1 MSFQFRR
8 LGIPGLVLVE
18 SKRFEDA
25 RGAFME
31 AYQEAA
37 FAAAGIPDRFVQSN
51 LSRSVRGTLRG
62 LHYQKPPR
70 AQAKLLLV
78 LKGGIFD
85 VAVDLRKDSP
95 GFGKWESVE
104 LAANTGRMLYVPPGF
119 AHGFCVTSDEAEV
132 LYQVSAEYA
141 PELDR
146 GIRWDDP
153 ALAIPWPVAK
163 PLLSP
168 KDEKLPLM
176 READNP
182 F

>member
-1 MSFQFRR
+1 MPFRFQPM
-8 LGIPGLVLVE
+8 GIPGLVLVE

-25 RGAFME
+25 RGSFME
-31 AYQEAA
+31 VYQEAA
-37 FAAAGIPDRFVQSN
+37 FAAAGIGQRFVQSN

-78 LKGGIFD
+78 LKGEVFD
-85 VAVDLRKDSP
+85 VAVDIRKGSP
-95 GFGKWESVE
+95 TYGKWEGVV
-104 LAANTGRMLYVPPGF
+104 LAAGGGHLLYVPAGF
-119 AHGFCVTSDEAEV
+119 AHGFCVTSEEAEV
-132 LYQVSAEYA
+132 LYQVSEEYA

-146 GIRWDDP
+146 GILWNDP
-153 ALAIPWPVAK
+153 AIGIRWPTAS

-168 KDEKLPLM
+168 KDARLPLLQV
-176 READNP
+176 ADNP